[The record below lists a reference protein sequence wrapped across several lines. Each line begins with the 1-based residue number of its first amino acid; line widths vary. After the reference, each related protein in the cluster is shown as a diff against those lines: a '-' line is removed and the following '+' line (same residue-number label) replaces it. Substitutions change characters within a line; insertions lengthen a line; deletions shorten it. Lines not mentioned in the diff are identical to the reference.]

1 MDISVLDIIKNT
13 LLALLPIMNPLATT
27 PYFMKLTRHL
37 ETKKKYKLIFIVFI
51 ISCILLIMTF
61 LLGKFTLEIFG
72 LPIEFIKLGGGM
84 VISYAGWKILYS
96 SADDNEIV
104 PQEMPSEIVLS
115 PLTLPVTVSIGA
127 IAIMMTFSVDTF
139 TTTPISAYNIAGV
152 IIGMLIVMTIII
164 TFFRFSD
171 YIFVKIL
178 RKQGT
183 QISEKLSGFLMF
195 SYGLL
200 TTWNGLSGLI
210 INYFY
215 LV

>member
-72 LPIEFIKLGGGM
+72 LPIEFIKLGGGII
-84 VISYAGWKILYS
+84 ISYAGWKILYS
-96 SADDNEIV
+96 SADDNEII
-104 PQEMPSEIVLS
+104 PQEMPSKIVLS

-127 IAIMMTFSVDTF
+127 IAIMMTFSVDTL
-139 TTTPISAYNIAGV
+139 TTPISAYNITGV
-152 IIGMLIVMTIII
+152 IIGTLIVMAIII

-215 LV
+215 LA